1 VISEG
6 SRILT
11 KLVISVVLIF
21 AAASTQVNGGQTL
34 KEKMTAPRDSVEREN
49 VRIWVSVERPNPC
62 RLTVNILDSNHNVI
76 RHMIDFPAPG
86 GYHNFYWNKKDDSDR
101 FVAPGVYN
109 VEIDDCGNKKTARV
123 KAEYKKWERESRV
136 EFEKDTSGFVL
147 ELMEDS
153 ADVRVEWFNIKLK
166 LLARLY
172 LEDEMKKGTYYFNW
186 TGDHDGKKIV
196 LVPQFRHGFY
206 IQQVKVGEFIHEDT
220 IRWPGN

>member
-1 VISEG
+1 MKEKIRIVRGLSG
-6 SRILT
+6 SLAM
-11 KLVISVVLIF
+11 LI
-21 AAASTQVNGGQTL
+21 ALSSSQGWAEQTL
-34 KEKMTAPRDSVEREN
+34 KQKMTPPRDSVEREN

-166 LLARLY
+166 LLARVY
-172 LEDEMKKGTYYFNW
+172 LEDNMQKGTYYFNW
-186 TGDHDGKKIV
+186 TSDYDGKKIV
-196 LVPQFRHGFY
+196 LVPQFGHGFY